1 MPAQEYGCNYC
12 KITFKKPGPDNPKDK
27 ENIKCPR
34 CRSSDIEKFDS
45 LADKL
50 RFFGSFAFS
59 GG

>member
-1 MPAQEYGCNYC
+1 MQSKEYGCNNC
-12 KITFKKPGPDNPKDK
+12 KITFRTPETDNPKDK
-27 ENIKCPR
+27 DNFNCPR
-34 CRSSDIEKFDS
+34 CGSSDIEKFDS

>member
-1 MPAQEYGCNYC
+1 MSAQEYGCNCC
-12 KITFKKPGPDNPKDK
+12 KITFMEPDPDEPKKK

-34 CRSSDIEKFDS
+34 CGSGDLERFES

>member
-1 MPAQEYGCNYC
+1 MSAQEYGCNYC
-12 KITFKKPGPDNPKDK
+12 KITFKKPETDNSKGEDD
-27 ENIKCPR
+27 IQCPR
-34 CRSSDIEKFDS
+34 CGSRDTEKFDS

>member
-1 MPAQEYGCNYC
+1 MTVKEYGCNNC
-12 KITFKKPGPDNPKDK
+12 KITFRKPEDDNTKDK
-27 ENIKCPR
+27 DKAKCPR
-34 CRSSDIEKFDS
+34 CSSSDIEEFDS

>member
-1 MPAQEYGCNYC
+1 MPAQEYGCTNC
-12 KITFKKPGPDNPKDK
+12 KITFRKPEPDNPKDK
-27 ENIKCPR
+27 VNTKCPR
-34 CRSSDIEKFDS
+34 CGSSDIEKFDS